1 MTKTKTLMPF
11 EDIKKLIEKDY
22 SIIKKLPY
30 LEPYV
35 DPILSLNS
43 PQDSYYSDSGMSI
56 CLYFLSNASGWK
68 TENAKIVKK
77 ELKKHC

>member
-1 MTKTKTLMPF
+1 MTKTKMSF
-11 EDIKKLIEKDY
+11 EEIKELINKDY
-22 SIIKKLPY
+22 NIIKKLPY
-30 LEPYV
+30 LEPYL
-35 DPILSLNS
+35 DPILSLKSVDDN
-43 PQDSYYSDSGMSI
+43 YMLDSGRGI